1 MPNLRGNTS
10 AKKRRRQN
18 KVQRAKKNQSAM
30 LALIVKSSFSHLMQ
44 FQSSNTVE
52 CHDGSVSDNNKESC
66 DAVEP
71 EVVSGTNDT
80 LTCKDRQLMKKRD
93 RSSKYYYLNH
103 KKALINERSIVIHI
117 KMKYLLTQSDIMS
130 LTATRD

>member
-18 KVQRAKKNQSAM
+18 KVQRAKK
-30 LALIVKSSFSHLMQ
+30 KSECNVSSHSEEQ

-52 CHDGSVSDNNKESC
+52 CNDGSVSDNNKKSC

-71 EVVSGTNDT
+71 EVVFGTND
-80 LTCKDRQLMKKRD
+80 
-93 RSSKYYYLNH
+93 S
-103 KKALINERSIVIHI
+103 
-117 KMKYLLTQSDIMS
+117 
-130 LTATRD
+130 